1 MCHAQHICDGNTRG
15 PRVFIYIHL
24 GVFVCMHSLP
34 LLPQAGYDL
43 VPPWLIDVSYRDLT
57 TRLHLCNATG
67 IKAKKIA
74 KLL

>member
-1 MCHAQHICDGNTRG
+1 M
-15 PRVFIYIHL
+15 FIYIHL

-34 LLPQAGYDL
+34 LLPQADYDL
-43 VPPWLIDVSYRDLT
+43 VPPWIIDLSYRDLT
-57 TRLHLCNATG
+57 TSLHLCNATG